1 MSYKAPV
8 DDMSF
13 LLKNVFDVQ
22 QQFDGISQYQDFDY
36 DLYNAVLEEGAKF
49 AENILYPLNR
59 DGDEEG
65 CHHEGHDVTTP
76 KGFKEAYQQ
85 FCEGGWQGIN
95 GDPEYGGQ
103 GLPKALHVLVEE
115 MLYASNTSFTLYPSL
130 TAGACSALAAHGS
143 DVLKQTYLEN
153 MQSGVWS
160 GSMCLTEP
168 HSGSDLGILKT
179 KAEPNEDGSYKISG
193 TKIFITGGEHDM
205 ADNIIHLVLAR
216 LPDAPKGPRGISL
229 FLVPKVMVNDDGSLG
244 ERNPV
249 FCGSIEHKMGI
260 KASST
265 CVLNFDEATGY
276 LIGEPHRGLAC
287 MFTMMNKER
296 LSIALQGVGLADVS
310 YQIARQYAEERIQGR
325 SSREGKQGASIL
337 EHADVRR
344 MLLSMR
350 SVTEINRAL
359 AVYLGM
365 NIDLDEHATDI
376 ETKQK
381 AARRVALL
389 TPIAKAFF
397 TDSGFEN
404 CNHGIQV
411 LGGHGYVREWG
422 LEQFA
427 RDARIAQIYE
437 GTNGI
442 QAQDLV
448 VRKVC
453 ADKGAAITELFDDI
467 SETIKQSSDSDFKHV
482 GVSLEKH
489 LSVVK
494 ELVSVLLQQN
504 EEQGAAMQGGA
515 VEFLNAVAYVIG
527 GWLWLKQL
535 LASNALT
542 ELEQKRKLAAAE
554 FYYDHL
560 MPRIEGYAQSIKNG
574 YHLTFALDDE
584 LV

>member
-1 MSYKAPV
+1 MTYKAPV
-8 DDMSF
+8 EDMSF

-22 QQFDGISQYQDFDY
+22 QQFKDIEQFQDFDY
-36 DLYNAVLEEGAKF
+36 ELYDAVLEEGAKF
-49 AENILYPLNR
+49 SENVLYPLNR

-65 CHHEGHDVTTP
+65 CRHEGTDVFTP
-76 KGFKEAYQQ
+76 KGYKEAYQQ

-130 TAGACSALAAHGS
+130 TAGACSAIAAHAT
-143 DVLKQTYLEN
+143 DELKQTYLEK

-160 GSMCLTEP
+160 GAMCLTEP

-179 KAEPNEDGSYKISG
+179 KADPNDDGTYNITG

-205 ADNIIHLVLAR
+205 ADNIVHLVLAR
-216 LPDAPKGPRGISL
+216 LPDAPAGPRGISL
-229 FLVPKVMVNDDGSLG
+229 FLVPKFMVNDDGSVG
-244 ERNPV
+244 ERNAV
-249 FCGSIEHKMGI
+249 TCGSIEHKMGI

-265 CVLNFDEATGY
+265 CVMNFDDAKGFI
-276 LIGEPHRGLAC
+276 IGPPNKGLAC

-296 LSIALQGVGLADVS
+296 LSIALQGTGLADIS
-310 YQIARQYAEERIQGR
+310 YQVARQYAEERIQGR
-325 SSREGKQGASIL
+325 SAREGKKGAAII

-344 MLLSMR
+344 MLLTMR
-350 SVTEINRAL
+350 SINETNRAL
-359 AVYLGM
+359 SVLLAM
-365 NIDLDEHATDI
+365 NIDLEEHATNA
-376 ETKQK
+376 ETKLQASK
-381 AARRVALL
+381 MVALL

-397 TDSGFEN
+397 TDTGFEN

-422 LEQFA
+422 VEQFA

-453 ADKGAAITELFDDI
+453 ADKGEVINNLFAQIENTLSNTDDAFKSHAAQLNDQLKAVKALTENLIAQFDA
-467 SETIKQSSDSDFKHV
+467 
-482 GVSLEKH
+482 
-489 LSVVK
+489 
-494 ELVSVLLQQN
+494 N
-504 EEQGAAMQGGA
+504 PAAAQGGA
-515 VEFLNAVAYVIG
+515 VEYLNAVAYLIG
-527 GWLWLKQL
+527 GWLWIKQL
-535 LASNALT
+535 DASSVLS
-542 ELEQKRKLAAAE
+542 ELQQKRKKAAAD
-554 FYYDHL
+554 FYFTHL
-560 MPRIEGYAQSIKNG
+560 LPKIDSYIKSVENG
-574 YHLTFALDDE
+574 YSDLFELADE
-584 LV
+584 LI